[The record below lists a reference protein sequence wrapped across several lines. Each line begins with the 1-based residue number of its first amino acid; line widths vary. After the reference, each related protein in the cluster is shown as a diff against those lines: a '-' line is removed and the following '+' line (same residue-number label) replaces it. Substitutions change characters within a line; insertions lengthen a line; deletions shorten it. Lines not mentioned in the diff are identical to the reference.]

1 MKSIILCFVK
11 RPYLQ
16 NKNTGEIHNKKC
28 SSLRYAEKK
37 NLAKLTAKKKDRIL
51 KDNPSCK
58 CGLCKSV

>member
-28 SSLRYAEKK
+28 SSLRYDEKK
-37 NLAKLTAKKKDRIL
+37 NLTKLTANKKDRIL
-51 KDNPSCK
+51 KDNLSCK